1 MLDGVFRPDQRTR
14 WLDQSEQTFELEAS
28 LHDSSYVYRLVIEY
42 LGSPPQPR
50 VASETVFLDGKP
62 IFEFV
67 EGNVRL
73 YTDQYQHKVTYEF
86 DRRRSALA
94 TIVEGSDNHK
104 LSQFKAWLSAIYCFE
119 INPFPMVSLAEGED
133 LTPQWDLSNVAAWYR
148 HLVQDDPQQNA
159 ALIASLGECLE
170 GFGLLKL
177 EAVGQNN
184 RVLFAEFGR
193 NKFDFYE
200 LSEGQRCLICLYII
214 LHFLIAKG
222 ATVLIDEPDNY
233 VSLRE
238 IQPWLVAV
246 TEAVEEGDGQVLLI
260 SHHPEIINQWAP
272 GSGVQFVRDG
282 AGPVRVEKFRGDID
296 SCLDPAELIARG
308 WERDGSA
315 YGS

>member
-1 MLDGVFRPDQRTR
+1 MPHLP
-14 WLDQSEQTFELEAS
+14 
-28 LHDSSYVYRLVIEY
+28 LH
-42 LGSPPQPR
+42 SP
-50 VASETVFLDGKP
+50 
-62 IFEFV
+62 
-67 EGNVRL
+67 
-73 YTDQYQHKVTYEF
+73 
-86 DRRRSALA
+86 
-94 TIVEGSDNHK
+94 
-104 LSQFKAWLSAIYCFE
+104 
-119 INPFPMVSLAEGED
+119 
-133 LTPQWDLSNVAAWYR
+133 
-148 HLVQDDPQQNA
+148 
-159 ALIASLGECLE
+159 
-170 GFGLLKL
+170 
-177 EAVGQNN
+177 
-184 RVLFAEFGR
+184 
-193 NKFDFYE
+193 
-200 LSEGQRCLICLYII
+200 
-214 LHFLIAKG
+214 HFLIAKG